1 MPNLETQI
9 NNQQHLKS
17 THSPPFNNENQP
29 SKYELG
35 PKEEQKEEV
44 VMDYRK
50 DYSDDFKSLV
60 LSMMS
65 YHNSDRPSI
74 ETIRNHP
81 WLKGEVPS

>member
-1 MPNLETQI
+1 
-9 NNQQHLKS
+9 
-17 THSPPFNNENQP
+17 
-29 SKYELG
+29 
-35 PKEEQKEEV
+35 
-44 VMDYRK
+44 MDYRK